1 MKMQAII
8 LATGEKEKLAP
19 LTTTMPSPML
29 PIANRPVMSFA
40 VELLARQGIKDIL
53 VSLYAQGGSVE
64 SYFAGGGR
72 WGVTLQ
78 YILQQTKWGS
88 AGALKWAAG
97 ALRETAVVLPADA
110 LIDLDIAAAH
120 RVHQAHDQALTAI
133 LYDAGETPQ
142 PPIVWLAEDGRLC
155 PDSNQGAPC
164 VFTGAYIIEP
174 QLLTAVPTHTHFEI
188 DTDLIPALLAD
199 GFPVY
204 GYKMAGYWNPLET
217 FGQLQFAQ
225 KTFL

>member
-1 MKMQAII
+1 
-8 LATGEKEKLAP
+8 
-19 LTTTMPSPML
+19 
-29 PIANRPVMSFA
+29 
-40 VELLARQGIKDIL
+40 
-53 VSLYAQGGSVE
+53 
-64 SYFAGGGR
+64 
-72 WGVTLQ
+72 
-78 YILQQTKWGS
+78 
-88 AGALKWAAG
+88 

-174 QLLTAVPTHTHFEI
+174 QLL
-188 DTDLIPALLAD
+188 
-199 GFPVY
+199 
-204 GYKMAGYWNPLET
+204 
-217 FGQLQFAQ
+217 
-225 KTFL
+225 